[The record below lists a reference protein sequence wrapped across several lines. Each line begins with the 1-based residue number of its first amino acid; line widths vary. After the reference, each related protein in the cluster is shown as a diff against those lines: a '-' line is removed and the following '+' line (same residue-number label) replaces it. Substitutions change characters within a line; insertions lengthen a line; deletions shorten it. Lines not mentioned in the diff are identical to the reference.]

1 MAMGILD
8 WFRGAKGGAAA
19 ANDTLTREACERI
32 VQLANPRLRFAHR
45 YRQRLAPALR
55 TAMDYARSVVA
66 GVPPAL
72 DASPAAWQSNPA
84 MRAFF
89 ATGEDV
95 LRTFSQ
101 LPELRAWFEANPAQ
115 LEVYTVL
122 SMMLVEKHGLGAALE
137 GDVVRRDVPQTTIS
151 FSDHRARMFGAS
163 EMQLR
168 EEIERRI
175 VDQLSLSAVVNAT
188 DDHSRREVLEQERA
202 LLRMRLR
209 LLQRQGAGVSGL
221 GLRVNPELGEA
232 ARIQMDLAMNEANL
246 NSLSVGRESLDYQLE
261 RLCDVLSNPE
271 QHFSVSTRQLRIDR
285 MNVVVSEGSTL
296 PAETLDLRIARIPMP
311 DGPPEFRVFMF
322 VHFPRIALLP
332 KSVLQSEAARLL
344 R

>member
-1 MAMGILD
+1 MGILD
-8 WFRGAKGGAAA
+8 WFRGITGGAGTAGDA
-19 ANDTLTREACERI
+19 LTREACERI

-45 YRQRLAPALR
+45 YRQRLVPVVG
-55 TAMDYARSVVA
+55 TAMEYARSVVA
-66 GVPPAL
+66 SVPPAL
-72 DASPAAWQSNPA
+72 DASPATWQSNPA

-89 ATGEDV
+89 ATGEDL

-101 LPELRAWFEANPAQ
+101 LPELRAWFEANPGEAA
-115 LEVYTVL
+115 VYTVL
-122 SMMLVEKHGLGAALE
+122 SMHLAEKRGLGAALE

-151 FSDHRARMFGAS
+151 FTDHRARIFGAS
-163 EMQLR
+163 ETRLR

-175 VDQLSLSAVVNAT
+175 VDQLSLSALLNAA
-188 DDHSRREVLEQERA
+188 DDQSRREVLEQERA
-202 LLRMRLR
+202 LLKMRLR

-221 GLRVNPELGEA
+221 GMRVNPEMGEL
-232 ARIQMDLAMNEANL
+232 ARIQMDLAVNEANL
-246 NSLSVGRESLDYQLE
+246 NSLAAGPESLDYQLQ

-285 MNVVVSEGSTL
+285 MNVVVDERSTA

-311 DGPPEFRVFMF
+311 DAPPDFRVFMF

-332 KSVLQSEAARLL
+332 KSVLQSEAARQLH
-344 R
+344 